1 MKATMAWRCRACDD
15 LVKDYLALLT
25 NQKRYYKRSRRVGL
39 AKKPIDKTKE
49 TYFACGKLESVSSKD
64 EGVTKVKSFMAIAE
78 EEPSVEKND
87 ARSGQWV
94 EITIKKVQRL
104 IYMTDGDE
112 RKHVLDYAYV
122 DLYYVE
128 DQRKNLLSKFNSLNQ
143 ELSSFPGNIVCALRG
158 RGKKRNTISS
168 KEVLFSK
175 TVESPSETAS
185 EITSDFES
193 ECDIQDPLPP
203 LPKLLGAW
211 PRDSLKDN
219 ISLADLTLTET
230 ICDEIKNISDKRSAV
245 KALKK
250 KAQPAT
256 STIPNLSP
264 NKKADSS
271 TKKLLLTLIEEVKGL
286 KEQIKIPSDTSP
298 SVSQSGSS
306 KFAKS
311 KQKT

>member
-1 MKATMAWRCRACDD
+1 MKATMAWRCHTRSNSEFLAD
-15 LVKDYLALLT
+15 LNAEFHDRALLA

-49 TYFACGKLESVSSKD
+49 TYFACVKLGHFQKD
-64 EGVTKVKSFMAIAE
+64 YPSTKKSTPSYPFSNKSFMAIAE

-104 IYMTDGDE
+104 ISMTDGDE
-112 RKHVLDYAYV
+112 RKYVLDYAYV

-128 DQRKNLLSKFNSLNQ
+128 DQRKNLLNKFNSLNL
-143 ELSSFPGNIVCALRG
+143 ELSSYKISDL
-158 RGKKRNTISS
+158 KKVIKNGPQAKSLLTNCSLS
-168 KEVLFSK
+168 KFL
-175 TVESPSETAS
+175 
-185 EITSDFES
+185 
-193 ECDIQDPLPP
+193 
-203 LPKLLGAW
+203 
-211 PRDSLKDN
+211 PRDSSKDN

-230 ICDEIKNISDKRSAV
+230 ICDEIKNIFDKRSAV

-250 KAQPAT
+250 KAQLAT

-264 NKKADSS
+264 DKKADSS
-271 TKKLLLTLIEEVKGL
+271 TEKLLLTLIEEVKGL
-286 KEQIKIPSDTSP
+286 KEQIKIPSDTSL
-298 SVSQSGSS
+298 SVSQSRSS
-306 KFAKS
+306 KSAKS